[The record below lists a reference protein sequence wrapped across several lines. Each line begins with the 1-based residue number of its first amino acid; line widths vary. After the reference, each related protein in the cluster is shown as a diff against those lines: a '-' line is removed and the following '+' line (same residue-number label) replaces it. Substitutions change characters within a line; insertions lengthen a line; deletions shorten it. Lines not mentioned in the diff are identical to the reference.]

1 MAISTM
7 VKPYTFTPKSL
18 FSISISNSHNPLP
31 SPLISIQF
39 SNISIPHFLS
49 QSHSYRSLQPIVC
62 ARKNSNNR
70 PLSSNRS
77 ILQLASTIAL
87 NLKIFPE
94 PFNSLITQIAQSDFN
109 QIHTILKPGK
119 KTRSDKSVWFI
130 FVLICAVAG
139 FLSWRISEPDLF
151 LKALLFSVAGVSLFR
166 WLRLGKK
173 AFKEWFL
180 GFSFGI
186 VLLMSTGFRLGKE
199 DVKFWVHRI
208 RTSSPIA
215 QFATPR
221 RNRNWKIS
229 K

>member
-1 MAISTM
+1 M

-18 FSISISNSHNPLP
+18 FSISISNSHHPLP
-31 SPLISIQF
+31 SPFISIPL
-39 SNISIPHFLS
+39 SNISIPHFPS
-49 QSHSYRSLQPIVC
+49 QSRSYRSHQPIVC
-62 ARKNSNNR
+62 ARKNRNNR
-70 PLSSNRS
+70 PWSSNRN

-94 PFNSLITQIAQSDFN
+94 PFNSLITQIAESDLN
-109 QIHTILKPGK
+109 QIHLILNPGK
-119 KTRSDKSVWFI
+119 KTKNKDKSVWFV
-130 FVLICAVAG
+130 FVLSCAVAG

-151 LKALLFSVAGVSLFR
+151 LKALLFCVAGFSLFR
-166 WLRLGKK
+166 GLRLGKK

-180 GFSFGI
+180 GFLFGI

-208 RTSSPIA
+208 RTCSPIA
-215 QFATPR
+215 QFVTPK
-221 RNRNWKIS
+221 RNRNWRIS